1 MWVASL
7 LFESIVRISA
17 VCCYVGSL
25 VIFDKKKK
33 NYLNKVLYDAEID
46 GKVISCNKNTD
57 DNKYKVISE
66 YEVNF
71 VVYRNVYQSKY
82 EIKEGSLIRVKYLSL
97 DPRYS
102 KFLYSISESNYVC
115 PKCGKVSDITNVYC
129 KKCSY
134 VFNSAELLRN
144 KGKYLFNI
152 RLIDF
157 YLDYFDD
164 NYPSIFFLI
173 NVILLTL
180 IFGVLFIVGGFL

>member
-1 MWVASL
+1 M
-7 LFESIVRISA
+7 
-17 VCCYVGSL
+17 
-25 VIFDKKKK
+25 
-33 NYLNKVLYDAEID
+33 
-46 GKVISCNKNTD
+46 
-57 DNKYKVISE
+57 
-66 YEVNF
+66 
-71 VVYRNVYQSKY
+71 
-82 EIKEGSLIRVKYLSL
+82 IRVKYLSL